1 MINEL
6 EIISEELKSP
16 KIKKNFK
23 IAWQDGLFWFG
34 IVLFLLI
41 GLNYLG
47 NIFTTHIFTVGIN
60 DVYISLLGFI
70 NVFIIRF
77 TSKLGKYN
85 TL

>member
-6 EIISEELKSP
+6 EMIAEELQSP
-16 KIKKNFK
+16 KTKKNLK
-23 IAWQDGLFWFG
+23 KAWQDGLFWFG
-34 IVLFLLI
+34 IVLFSLI

-47 NIFTTHIFTVGIN
+47 NIFTSHIFAVGIN
-60 DVYISLLGFI
+60 DVYVSLLGFA

>member
-34 IVLFLLI
+34 IVLFSLI

-47 NIFTTHIFTVGIN
+47 NFFTSHISSIGID
-60 DVYISLLGFI
+60 DVYISLLGFA

-77 TSKLGKYN
+77 TSKLGKCT